1 MLPDQRYLPISW
13 LHHSGRSWC
22 CVLGRPCRSRPEG
35 RLRNY
40 LSPLAE
46 AREIAPKGFGSF
58 AVSPIPIGTIVA
70 AFGGTTLN
78 RINFETYPLEQR
90 SRSIQIDVN
99 QFVLGP
105 ELRESGDSINHSC
118 LPNCGMR
125 NATQLIAMGPIAVG
139 EELTYDY
146 AMSDTSDYDEF
157 ECACGSDRCRRQ
169 ITGDDWKLPE
179 LQSRYQ
185 NMFSPYVQRKI
196 QAAQLARVLT
206 KRDVENLMNNYDDN
220 PQQALTHALRIVT
233 GMHNASWKTLI
244 DLRFTDTQQ
253 SELLQ
258 TLDQQSLDQLVRQL
272 NEGRTL

>member
-1 MLPDQRYLPISW
+1 M
-13 LHHSGRSWC
+13 
-22 CVLGRPCRSRPEG
+22 
-35 RLRNY
+35 RNY

-58 AVSPIPIGTIVA
+58 AVTPIPMGTIVA
-70 AFGGTTLN
+70 TFGGTIVN
-78 RINFETYPLEQR
+78 RINSETYPLEQR

-105 ELRESGDSINHSC
+105 ELREPGDSINHSC

-146 AMSDTSDYDEF
+146 ATSDTSDYDEF
-157 ECACGSDRCRRQ
+157 ECACGSDNCRGRVS
-169 ITGDDWKLPE
+169 GNDWTLPD

-196 QAAQLARVLT
+196 QAAQLARALT
-206 KRDVENLMNNYDDN
+206 KRDVEDLMNNFDDN

-233 GMHNASWKTLI
+233 GMPNASWKSLI
-244 DLRFTDTQQ
+244 AHIYSDLEHR
-253 SELLQ
+253 ELFYKA
-258 TLDQQSLDQLVRQL
+258 DQQSLDQLVRQL

>member
-1 MLPDQRYLPISW
+1 MY
-13 LHHSGRSWC
+13 SGGHA
-22 CVLGRPCRSRPEG
+22 GRDRRVDV
-35 RLRNY
+35 RNY

-58 AVSPIPIGTIVA
+58 AVSPIPMGTIVA
-70 AFGGTTLN
+70 TFGGTILN

-105 ELRESGDSINHSC
+105 ESREPGDSINHSC

-146 AMSDTSDYDEF
+146 AMSDTSNYDEF

-185 NMFSPYVQRKI
+185 NMVSPYVQRKLDATR
-196 QAAQLARVLT
+196 AARPLS
-206 KRDVENLMNNYDDN
+206 KRDAENLINDYDID
-220 PQQALTHALRIVT
+220 PQQALTHALRIAT
-233 GMHNASWKTLI
+233 GMPYASWKTLI
-244 DLRFTDTQQ
+244 DLSFTDKQQ
-253 SELLQ
+253 IELLQ
-258 TLDQQSLDQLVRQL
+258 TLDQQSLDQLVQHL
-272 NEGRTL
+272 NERRTV

>member
-1 MLPDQRYLPISW
+1 M
-13 LHHSGRSWC
+13 
-22 CVLGRPCRSRPEG
+22 
-35 RLRNY
+35 RNY

-46 AREIAPKGFGSF
+46 AREISPKGFGSF
-58 AVSPIPIGTIVA
+58 AVTPIPVGTIIATFGGTIV
-70 AFGGTTLN
+70 N
-78 RINFETYPLEQR
+78 RLNFETYPLEQR
-90 SRSIQIDVN
+90 SRSIQIEVD

-105 ELRESGDSINHSC
+105 ELREPGDSINHSC
-118 LPNCGMR
+118 SPNCQLR
-125 NATQLIAMGPIAVG
+125 NATQLITMRDIAVG

-146 AMSDTSDYDEF
+146 ATSDASDYDEF
-157 ECACGSDRCRRQ
+157 ECACGSDNCRVR
-169 ITGDDWKLPE
+169 ITGNDWKLPD

-185 NMFSPYVQRKI
+185 KIFSPYVQRKI

-220 PQQALTHALRIVT
+220 PQQALTHALRIAT
-233 GMHNASWKTLI
+233 GMPNASWKTLI
-244 DLRFTDTQQ
+244 DLCFTDTQQ

>member
-1 MLPDQRYLPISW
+1 MLPNQRYLPISW

-46 AREIAPKGFGSF
+46 AREIASKGFGSF

-70 AFGGTTLN
+70 VFGGTTLN

-118 LPNCGMR
+118 LPKLWNAQCNTTHRHGSNC
-125 NATQLIAMGPIAVG
+125 
-139 EELTYDY
+139 
-146 AMSDTSDYDEF
+146 
-157 ECACGSDRCRRQ
+157 CWRR
-169 ITGDDWKLPE
+169 
-179 LQSRYQ
+179 
-185 NMFSPYVQRKI
+185 
-196 QAAQLARVLT
+196 
-206 KRDVENLMNNYDDN
+206 
-220 PQQALTHALRIVT
+220 THLR
-233 GMHNASWKTLI
+233 
-244 DLRFTDTQQ
+244 LRH
-253 SELLQ
+253 ERH
-258 TLDQQSLDQLVRQL
+258 V
-272 NEGRTL
+272 